1 MPMATDD
8 WRAEAK
14 GLATEATQRF
24 LVVDA
29 TALTSSISSL
39 KGSLS
44 AKLGVLAAAFE
55 QNISA
60 VGATVGMP
68 VALASAASEG
78 SHWQRIHS
86 AERIRALTLDAEPG
100 ENKDA
105 LEARRASRARE
116 VASQRMQEFAASPDG
131 RDTIAADT
139 CRFLLEALK
148 SADLGEAA
156 NELLRQGVVLTWSA
170 LEILSRDLFETILNA
185 NPKRAL
191 TILQEPTAKH
201 RLQSKF
207 TLEELA
213 TAGFD
218 LSASLGS
225 LLSSQQDFSDI
236 RTVKAVMLPALN
248 SEPDVGAALEDK
260 TLWVLCQQRHLI
272 VHRRGIVDAR
282 YIDATGE
289 TRKVGDRL
297 VITPDDLESQLGKV
311 VSAGR
316 ALLSAASKHAV

>member
-1 MPMATDD
+1 MGTDD

-14 GLATEATQRF
+14 TLATEATQRF

-29 TALTSSISSL
+29 TALLSSISSA
-39 KGSLS
+39 KGGLQPKLS
-44 AKLGVLAAAFE
+44 VLAAAFE
-55 QNISA
+55 QNIHA

-86 AERIRALTLDAEPG
+86 AERIRALKLDLEPG
-100 ENKDA
+100 ENKEA

-116 VASQRMQEFAASPDG
+116 VASQRMQEFAASADG
-131 RDTIAADT
+131 RDTIAADA
-139 CRFLLEALK
+139 CRFLLDALK
-148 SADLGEAA
+148 SADLGDAA
-156 NELLRQGVVLTWSA
+156 NELLRQGIVLTWSA
-170 LEILSRDLFETILNA
+170 LEILSRDLFETLLNA

-191 TILQEPTAKH
+191 TILQEPAAKH

-218 LSASLGS
+218 LSSSLGS

-236 RTVKAVMLPALN
+236 RTIKAVMLPALN
-248 SEPDVGAALEDK
+248 SAPDVEAALGDK
-260 TLWVLCQQRHLI
+260 ALWVLCQQRHLI
-272 VHRRGIVDAR
+272 VHRRGVVDAR

-289 TRKVGDRL
+289 SRKIGDHL
-297 VITPDDLESQLGKV
+297 AISPDDLESQLAKV
-311 VSAGR
+311 VNAGR
-316 ALLSAASKHAV
+316 ALLLAASKHAV